1 MLAQGVT
8 LGTGSLKTALN
19 SFSLWKNH
27 TPPSHVGLQLP
38 VEILQKIFLLLTE
51 LYASERGYN
60 FNPLARPD
68 WIAITHVCRYWR
80 SAALGLRELWSS
92 ITPGLSISWSQAMME
107 RSAPLPV
114 CIDIRVSTS
123 STDGLH
129 PLAASELLFAASRIR
144 TLRLVGL
151 RADILRVLD
160 RLRSPSPLQSL
171 DLCVVDSGQ
180 PVDLPEALF
189 GGKAPHFHRLTFA
202 SDACIRAPLWLLAG
216 ITHFT
221 TGADV
226 ALPELLDALRAMPQ
240 LEMLHVA
247 HCRAVWEEEDAEM
260 PPPPRVAL
268 PRLSLLSFRDTTP
281 RRFVILS
288 ARIDAPPTLR
298 RHFFWRAWAVSSW
311 DRWASML
318 ASMRVPNPTGA
329 VIIPRDSAPGLED
342 GDLRFA
348 HVMGGPARGSFE
360 VWSRTG
366 SERAN
371 TSVTAREE
379 ALFLFH
385 IDWHSSPIDPHGGGG
400 LLDHSSPFF
409 HLAGLCTHLRTA
421 RVEDL
426 TVAPENA
433 IPNDGRR
440 WRNASEDVVPE
451 TPDVAAHWQALLAA
465 LPSIRT
471 LRLHRGGPAC
481 VSVLRT
487 LASSADSLLSHL
499 QRIFVVQNIVRYA
512 VARPDGVVL
521 WNFKRLAGT
530 GNTVARAHEFA
541 HANVGAELVAIVKG
555 RYGLE
560 VVLVGCEVDDEA
572 LEALRKRAQVDIG
585 DEWVYV

>member
-1 MLAQGVT
+1 MFSQGVT
-8 LGTGSLKTALN
+8 LGTGSLKIALN
-19 SFSLWKNH
+19 TFSLWKSP

-38 VEILQKIFLLLTE
+38 VEILQKIFLLLAE
-51 LYASERGYN
+51 LYASEGG
-60 FNPLARPD
+60 NPPARPH
-68 WIAITHVCRYWR
+68 WIAMTHVCRYWR
-80 SAALGLRELWSS
+80 SAALGLHELWSS
-92 ITPGLSISWSQAMME
+92 ITPGLSISWSLAMME

-114 CIDIRVSTS
+114 RIDIHLS
-123 STDGLH
+123 SSHTNGLH

-151 RADILRVLD
+151 RADILRVLG
-160 RLRSPSPLQSL
+160 RLRSPSPLESL

-180 PVDLPEALF
+180 AVDLPEALF
-189 GGKAPHFHRLTFA
+189 GGKAPHFRRLTFA
-202 SDACIRAPLWLLAG
+202 CDAHIRAPHWLLAG

-226 ALPELLDALRAMPQ
+226 ALPELLDVLRAMPQ
-240 LEMLHVA
+240 LEMLHIP

-260 PPPPRVAL
+260 PPTPRVVL

-281 RRFVILS
+281 RRFIILS
-288 ARIDAPPTLR
+288 AHIDAPPTLR
-298 RHFFWRAWAVSSW
+298 RHFFWRAWAVPSW
-311 DRWASML
+311 DRWANML
-318 ASMRVPNPTGA
+318 AGMCTPTPTGA
-329 VIIPRDSAPGLED
+329 DIIPRDSAPGSDD
-342 GDLRFA
+342 GDLR
-348 HVMGGPARGSFE
+348 VVRVIGGPARGSFE

-371 TSVTAREE
+371 TSTAARDD

-385 IDWHSSPIDPHGGGG
+385 IDWRRSPVDPHGGGS

-409 HLAGLCTHLRTA
+409 HLAGLCAHLRTT

-426 TVAPENA
+426 TVASESASPDA
-433 IPNDGRR
+433 DGREK
-440 WRNASEDVVPE
+440 NAPEGVASE

-465 LPSIRT
+465 LPSVRT

-481 VSVLRT
+481 VSVLRV
-487 LASSADSLLSHL
+487 LASSANTLLPDL
-499 QRIFVVQNIVRYA
+499 QKIFVIQNTVRYA
-512 VARPDGVVL
+512 AARSGGAL
-521 WNFKRLAGT
+521 SWNFKRLAGNGT
-530 GNTVARAHEFA
+530 AVIRTHHEPT
-541 HANVGAELVAIVKG
+541 HANVGAELVAVVKG